1 MIETPQTLPHPAD
14 EATAMLLAMA
24 HEGARATERVAMA
37 PDGAHAI
44 ERVAMSHDGARVL
57 VADGELVQFADG
69 RVLMRGARARALAL
83 VEGEAWVIVEDGG
96 EHTLHRFDAAGDPLE
111 PALPL
116 GRLGANLRIAATRV
130 GVHSALIEGD
140 RAVFVREQVVEDLG
154 ERGRDRRVLI
164 GGRGVAERRGG
175 ALVFRRTG
183 TIALPGDLTA
193 AVVVSGAMVFD
204 GSAALIELE
213 RTSHRTAVV
222 VDPRRGGVHT
232 RIRLGEAAILAVAE
246 RKGLVVLGRGAHVAL
261 FDLRAGRCVG
271 ERILPAPVRASAI
284 DADGTRLIALDAT
297 GTLHTLAASMAN
309 WSVPA
314 TTSNDTE
321 PVRGSQEAAPDR
333 DEDGNAASRDGIE
346 LHRSEPPDDGVGEH
360 SEATGHAERESSDG
374 AVYRDDLASD
384 ARGDHDASQRSCST
398 TVSVDDARREV
409 AGDVPRRDDLA
420 GDAECDRDPSARS
433 NNATV
438 RASKTDN
445 ERMCARDAGDTGN
458 DARSAPEIDPLVAVQ
473 GLRLRAL
480 GPAVRRMLPPDKL
493 EAYLA
498 DGRAWVVSLCRTA
511 LATAH
516 DTGRLGGA
524 APAEIDSV
532 LGDHGGHAT
541 DELVRAHQLEED
553 ATQRFSRW
561 NRRGAPHVEIARE
574 LRLSPMAMSLL
585 LLAAAPQIWGEL
597 ARAYGLC
604 VADRA
609 RPLVDELLLAHLLE
623 ADTPTRAA
631 IGRELDE
638 DAPLIA
644 SGAVIVARGLRPYAA
659 ISVHPAIARRLVGAL
674 PAGDRDDGSALAD
687 RALTKIIG
695 PRAQIAEVARR
706 LARRSAIPVRVVL
719 RGRPNV
725 GRRTS
730 AAALAALAG
739 RRIGLVTIDGGAKD
753 LEVQLAQRLHDV
765 SLRGDL
771 PCVTLDGLADDPAL
785 RARIRPVLDRHL
797 GPLFIRSPRGGDLP
811 LAPGYLAID
820 FIQLTETERHAAWET
835 MLAAHEL
842 DLAPA
847 ASLAAR
853 FHVGPGAMARACT
866 AATAIP
872 VPAPANNATA
882 SATLEA
888 TLASALRQ
896 HRSARIEAT
905 ATRVERLA
913 SWDDLIVPDD
923 ISDALHELCARV
935 RHRRTVLE
943 DWGMRGVA
951 ATAQGTTALFQGAP
965 GTGKTMAAEVIANA
979 LGYELWRVDLSK
991 VVSKW
996 IGETEKN
1003 LAAVFD
1009 AAEDGEIV
1017 LLFDEADSLFG
1028 KRTEVKSSHDRNANL
1043 ETNYLLQ
1050 RLDSFTGIAILTTNF
1065 GTAIDPAFLRRVS
1078 VHVQFPLPD
1087 ELERERLWRA
1097 VLPRTLPF
1105 AGEPDLAELARRY
1118 PLTGGYIRNAVLR
1131 AAYVAAGRG
1140 TPLSTTDL
1148 ERAVRAEYL
1157 ARGKVSPTGAIT

>member
-1 MIETPQTLPHPAD
+1 M
-14 EATAMLLAMA
+14 
-24 HEGARATERVAMA
+24 
-37 PDGAHAI
+37 
-44 ERVAMSHDGARVL
+44 VAMSHDGGRVL
-57 VADGELVQFADG
+57 VADGEAVRFADG
-69 RVLMRGARARALAL
+69 RVVMSGERARAIAL
-83 VEGEAWVIVEDGG
+83 VDSEAWIVVEDGG
-96 EHTLHRFDAAGDPLE
+96 EHTLRRFDAAGDPLE
-111 PALPL
+111 PALRL
-116 GRLGANLRIAATRV
+116 GRLGANLRLTATRI
-130 GVHSALIEGD
+130 GVRSALIEGD
-140 RAVFVREQVVEDLG
+140 RAVFVREQAVEELG

-164 GGRGVAERRGG
+164 GGRGVAERSGG

-183 TIALPGDLTA
+183 TIALPGDLAAA
-193 AVVVSGAMVFD
+193 AVVGGAMVFD

-213 RTSHRTAVV
+213 RAGHRTAVV
-222 VDPRRGGVHT
+222 FDLRRGAVHT
-232 RIRLGEAAILAVAE
+232 RIRLGEAAILSVAE

-261 FDLRAGRCVG
+261 CDLRAGRCVG
-271 ERILPAPVRASAI
+271 ERILPAPVRACAI
-284 DADGTRLIALDAT
+284 DADGTRLIVLDAT

-309 WSVPA
+309 WTAPAAVPSDPEPESGELEA
-314 TTSNDTE
+314 TLD
-321 PVRGSQEAAPDR
+321 G
-333 DEDGNAASRDGIE
+333 DEHANAASCENIQ
-346 LHRSEPPDDGVGEH
+346 LHRSCAAGDGTGERNEARGDETAGDGTGHPSEFRSGAERKSTDDAAHRGDVSSNARCDHTPSPHPGYTTASVGE
-360 SEATGHAERESSDG
+360 AKREP
-374 AVYRDDLASD
+374 ADDVPHCDAPASD
-384 ARGDHDASQRSCST
+384 AGR
-398 TVSVDDARREV
+398 
-409 AGDVPRRDDLA
+409 
-420 GDAECDRDPSARS
+420 DRDPPLHPG
-433 NNATV
+433 NATPRTGGADDGRRV
-438 RASKTDN
+438 RVRKVG
-445 ERMCARDAGDTGN
+445 EAGDTRRN
-458 DARSAPEIDPLVAVQ
+458 AAEFDPLVAVQ

-498 DGRAWVVSLCRTA
+498 DARAWVVSLCRTA

-516 DTGRLGGA
+516 DTGRLGVA
-524 APAEIDSV
+524 APADLDAI
-532 LGDHGGHAT
+532 LGDHGGHAV
-541 DELVRAHQLEED
+541 DELACAHKLEED
-553 ATQRFSRW
+553 ATKRFSRW
-561 NRRGAPHVEIARE
+561 NRRGAPHVELARE

-638 DAPLIA
+638 DAPLITR
-644 SGAVIVARGLRPYAA
+644 GAVTVARGLRPYAA
-659 ISVHPAIARRLVGAL
+659 ISVHPAIARRLVGAP
-674 PAGDRDDGSALAD
+674 PAGDRDDGSPPAD
-687 RALTKIIG
+687 RALTEIIG
-695 PRAQIAEVARR
+695 PRAQIAEVVRR
-706 LARRSAIPVRVVL
+706 LAQRSATPVRVVL
-719 RGRPNV
+719 RGRSNV
-725 GRRTS
+725 GRRTT
-730 AAALAALAG
+730 AAALAMRAG
-739 RRIGLVTIDGGAKD
+739 RQIGLVTVDGVAKE

-765 SLRGDL
+765 SLRGHL
-771 PCVTLDGLADDPAL
+771 PCVALDGLANDPAL
-785 RARIRPVLDRHL
+785 RAQIRPVLDRHP
-797 GPLFIRSPRGGDLP
+797 GPLFVHAPRGGDLP

-820 FIQLTETERHAAWET
+820 FAPLTETERHAAWET
-835 MLAAHEL
+835 MLTAHEL

-847 ASLAAR
+847 VPLAAR

-866 AATAIP
+866 AAAAAP
-872 VPAPANNATA
+872 LPAPANDATA

-923 ISDALHELCARV
+923 ISDVLYELCARV

-979 LGYELWRVDLSK
+979 LGYELWRVDLSR

-1050 RLDSFTGIAILTTNF
+1050 RLDSFTGVAILTTNF
-1065 GTAIDPAFLRRVS
+1065 GTAIDTAFLRRLS
-1078 VHVQFPLPD
+1078 VQAQFPLPD

-1097 VLPRTLPF
+1097 LLPRTLPF
-1105 AGEPDLAELARRY
+1105 TDEPDLAELARRY

-1131 AAYVAAGRG
+1131 AAYVAAGRD
-1140 TPLSTTDL
+1140 TPLSMADL

-1157 ARGKVSPTGAIT
+1157 SRGKVSTTGAIT